1 MVYSIIEI
9 LIDPII
15 LFWNVILP
23 VSFLSVVLK
32 LEIISVVFVFLLS
45 LDPLLQILLIRS
57 YDLFQIFVLTVI
69 TLIYTIYKLLSWL
82 L

>member
-1 MVYSIIEI
+1 M
-9 LIDPII
+9 
-15 LFWNVILP
+15 ILP

-57 YDLFQIFVLTVI
+57 YDLSNFCAHCHHLN
-69 TLIYTIYKLLSWL
+69 LHHL
-82 L
+82 